1 MDAVTWDGVLAEQVA
16 YYRRR
21 AAEYDRTAHSDVTA
35 AQAHIDRVLGRLRPG
50 GRVVEL
56 ACGTGLWTAPLR
68 RYATELTGVDAS
80 PEMLDLARARCGPD
94 VRFVAADLF
103 RWEPDGRYDVVFCA
117 AWLSHVPSDLL
128 PGFLVRAACWLTR
141 DGRLLVVDEPVET
154 TPEQRADPATEIA
167 TRTLGDGS
175 AYRIVKVFLEP
186 SRLERLCTGIGLVAS
201 TTLDDGWLVADIRA
215 ARP

>member
-1 MDAVTWDGVLAEQVA
+1 MTWDGLLAEQVA

-21 AAEYDRTAHSDVTA
+21 AAEYDRTAHADVSA
-35 AQAHIDRVLGRLRPG
+35 AQAHIDRVLGRLRPR

-68 RYATELTGVDAS
+68 RYAAELTGVDAA

-103 RWEPDGRYDVVFCA
+103 TWQPDGRYDVVFCA
-117 AWLSHVPSDLL
+117 AWLSHVPSELL
-128 PGFLVRAACWLTR
+128 PGFLARVASWLTP

-154 TPEQRADPATEIA
+154 TPEQRPDPAAEIA
-167 TRTLGDGS
+167 TRTLDDGS
-175 AYRIVKVFLEP
+175 THRIVKVFLEP
-186 SRLERLCTGIGLVAS
+186 SRLERLCADIGLSAHVAV
-201 TTLDDGWLVADIRA
+201 DDGWLVADIRA